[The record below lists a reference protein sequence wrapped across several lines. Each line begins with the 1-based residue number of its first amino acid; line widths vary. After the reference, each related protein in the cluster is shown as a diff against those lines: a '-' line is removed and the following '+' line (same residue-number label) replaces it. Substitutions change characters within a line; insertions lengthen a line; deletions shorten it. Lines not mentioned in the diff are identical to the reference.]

1 MIKIN
6 KIIGILILILMLINV
21 NISYA
26 SIEVLPPENKDN
38 TLRVQTISRG
48 LSDYSVANNCRLIPT
63 GHVNTYICG
72 TKRVTADYDGNII
85 FEDNFILYMII
96 LVTVI
101 FGIIFGIITYMASV
115 SRR

>member
-1 MIKIN
+1 MIKMN
-6 KIIGILILILMLINV
+6 KNICILIVVLMLINV

-26 SIEVLPPENKDN
+26 SIEVKSAENKDN
-38 TLRVQTISRG
+38 TIRVQTISRG

-63 GHVNTYICG
+63 DYVNTYICG
-72 TKRVTADYDGNII
+72 TKRVTADYDGNVI

-101 FGIIFGIITYMASV
+101 FSIIFGIITYMAS
-115 SRR
+115 STRR